1 MVGFFQQCG
10 RLGIV
15 HLNLGIVLG
24 FTFGALILLRPV
36 TGRLLRPKHQVWLWF
51 AGWYVGF
58 LSQIYDILGRRVR
71 IPFSFRDLVIPR
83 VQELGRDRAM
93 PLYILD
99 EAGEGPTLL
108 LPGGVEASLPDDVFE
123 TFLVVIGVIWIVAFV
138 AALIWYNRQERRLRE
153 LGRQGEK
160 MDRETMAKYGILQDN
175 VVVRLCEG
183 LPASFVRFGHEEGV
197 GDGVRFVICLQKEL
211 PEQQLRLVLL
221 HEMEHIR
228 LHHAWYKSIVVGG
241 LTIFYWWNPVMWLAY
256 RLTCRD
262 MELACD
268 EAVLEKLEL
277 PERREYAHTL
287 VELGSGRHMWGN
299 LTSFG
304 ECDAALRVRRAAAWK
319 RWGENRTGLSVMLV
333 VVLLLFF
340 YCGGPVST
348 SGYVDATTEDWNAY
362 YQSMAWV
369 EETQEFLENSQW
381 QPKEIWSRAEERLLV
396 LDMEDRWYSLG
407 FYWNGEEYY
416 LGRATPMERAF
427 HDDYTRL
434 G

>member
-1 MVGFFQQCG
+1 MIAFFQALG
-10 RLGIV
+10 RFGILY
-15 HLNLGIVLG
+15 LNLGIVLG

-51 AGWYVGF
+51 AGWYAGF
-58 LSQIYDILGRRVR
+58 LSQIYNFLGLVVR
-71 IPFSFRDLVIPR
+71 LPFSFRDLVIPR
-83 VQELGRDRAM
+83 VQVRGGERAM
-93 PLYILD
+93 PLYILE

-108 LPGGVEASLPDDVFE
+108 LPGGVEATLPNDVFE
-123 TFLVVIGVIWIVAFV
+123 TLLVVIGVIWLVTFV
-138 AALIWYNRQERRLRE
+138 AALIWNKKQERLLQQ

-183 LPASFVRFGHEEGV
+183 LPASFVRFGHEDGV

-211 PEQQLRLVLL
+211 PQEQLRLILL

-228 LHHAWYKSIVVGG
+228 LHHAWYKAIIVGVQ
-241 LTIFYWWNPVMWLAY
+241 TIFYWWNPVMWLAY

-268 EAVLEKLEL
+268 EAVLEKLE
-277 PERREYAHTL
+277 PAQRREYAHTL
-287 VELGSGRHMWGN
+287 VELGAGRPMWGN

-304 ECDAALRVRRAAAWK
+304 ECDAALRVRRAAVWK
-319 RWGENRTGLSVMLV
+319 RWGETRTGLSAMLAV
-333 VVLLLFF
+333 ALTLFF
-340 YCGGPVST
+340 YCGGPVSA
-348 SGYVDATTEDWNAY
+348 SGYVEATTEDWEAY
-362 YQSMAWV
+362 YQSMVWV
-369 EETQEFLENSQW
+369 EEAQELLENPQW

-396 LDMEDRWYSLG
+396 LDAEDQWYSLG

-416 LGRATPMERAF
+416 LGRANPMEQAF
-427 HDDYTRL
+427 HDGYTRL

>member
-1 MVGFFQQCG
+1 MIGFFQQCG

-15 HLNLGIVLG
+15 FLNMGIVLG

-36 TGRLLRPKHQVWLWF
+36 TSRLLRPKHQVWLWF

-58 LSQIYDILGRRVR
+58 LAMLYDILGRRVR
-71 IPFSFRDLVIPR
+71 LPFSFRDLVIPR
-83 VQELGRDRAM
+83 VEDGDRAM
-93 PLYILD
+93 PLYI
-99 EAGEGPTLL
+99 ARQAWEGPTLV
-108 LPGGVEASLPDDVFE
+108 LPGGVEASLPHDVFE
-123 TFLVVIGVIWIVAFV
+123 NLLVVIGVIWIVAYV
-138 AALIWYNRQERRLRE
+138 AALIWCRKQERRLRA

-160 MDRETMAKYGILQDN
+160 MDRETMAKYGIFQDN

-183 LPASFVRFGHEEGV
+183 LPASFVRLGHEEGI

-211 PEQQLRLVLL
+211 PEQQLRLILL

-228 LHHAWYKSIVVGG
+228 LHHAWYKSVIVAGQ
-241 LTIFYWWNPVMWLAY
+241 TIFYWWNPVMWLAY

-268 EAVLEKLEL
+268 EAVLEQLE
-277 PERREYAHTL
+277 PSERREYAHTL
-287 VELGSGRHMWGN
+287 VELGAGRHMWGN

-304 ECDAALRVRRAAAWK
+304 ECDAALRVRRAASWK
-319 RWGENRTGLSVMLV
+319 RWGENRTGLSAMLV
-333 VVLLLFF
+333 VALLLFF
-340 YCGGPVST
+340 YCGGPVSV
-348 SGYVDATTEDWNAY
+348 SGYVNATTEDWNAY

-369 EETQEFLENSQW
+369 EETQEFLGNPEW

-396 LDMEDRWYSLG
+396 LDTDDQWYSLG

-416 LGRATPMERAF
+416 LGRANPMEQAF

>member
-1 MVGFFQQCG
+1 MIGFFQQCG

-15 HLNLGIVLG
+15 FLNMGIVLG

-36 TGRLLRPKHQVWLWF
+36 TSRLLRPKHQVWLWF

-58 LSQIYDILGRRVR
+58 LAMLYDILGRRVR
-71 IPFSFRDLVIPR
+71 LPFSFRDLVIPR
-83 VQELGRDRAM
+83 VESGDRAM
-93 PLYILD
+93 PLYI
-99 EAGEGPTLL
+99 ARQVWEGPTLV

-123 TFLVVIGVIWIVAFV
+123 TLLAVLGIVWIVAYV
-138 AALIWYNRQERRLRE
+138 AALIWYSKQERRLRA

-160 MDRETMAKYGILQDN
+160 MDRETMAKYGIFQDN

-183 LPASFVRFGHEEGV
+183 LPASFVRLGHEEGV

-211 PEQQLRLVLL
+211 PEQQLRLILL

-228 LHHAWYKSIVVGG
+228 LHHAWYKSVIVGG
-241 LTIFYWWNPVMWLAY
+241 LTVFYWWNPVMWLAY

-268 EAVLEKLEL
+268 EAVLEQLG
-277 PERREYAHTL
+277 PSERREYAHTL
-287 VELGSGRHMWGN
+287 VELGAGRHMWGN

-304 ECDAALRVRRAAAWK
+304 ECDAALRVRRAAVWK
-319 RWGENRTGLSVMLV
+319 RWGENRTGLSVMLAV
-333 VVLLLFF
+333 GLLLFF
-340 YCGGPVST
+340 YCGGPVSV
-348 SGYVDATTEDWNAY
+348 SGYVDATTEDWNVY

-369 EETQEFLENSQW
+369 EETQEFLGNPEW

-396 LDMEDRWYSLG
+396 LDTNDQWYSLG
-407 FYWNGEEYY
+407 FYWDGEEYY
-416 LGRATPMERAF
+416 LGRANPMEQAF

>member
-1 MVGFFQQCG
+1 MIGFIQQCG

-15 HLNLGIVLG
+15 FLNMGIVLG

-36 TGRLLRPKHQVWLWF
+36 TSRLLRPKHQVWLWF

-58 LSQIYDILGRRVR
+58 LAMLYDILGRRVR
-71 IPFSFRDLVIPR
+71 LPFSFRDLVIPR
-83 VQELGRDRAM
+83 VEGGDRAM
-93 PLYILD
+93 PLYIARQ
-99 EAGEGPTLL
+99 AGEGPTLF
-108 LPGGVEASLPDDVFE
+108 LPGGVEASLPNDVFE
-123 TFLVVIGVIWIVAFV
+123 KLLVVIGVIWIVAYV
-138 AALIWYNRQERRLRE
+138 AALIWCRKQERRLRA
-153 LGRQGEK
+153 LGRRGEK
-160 MDRETMAKYGILQDN
+160 MDRETMAKYGIFQDN

-183 LPASFVRFGHEEGV
+183 LPASFVRLGHDEGI

-211 PEQQLRLVLL
+211 SEQQLRLVLL

-228 LHHAWYKSIVVGG
+228 LHHAWYKSVIVAGQ
-241 LTIFYWWNPVMWLAY
+241 TIFYWWNPVMWLAY

-268 EAVLEKLEL
+268 EAVLEQLEL

-287 VELGSGRHMWGN
+287 VELGAGRHMWGN

-319 RWGENRTGLSVMLV
+319 RWGETRTGLSAMLV
-333 VVLLLFF
+333 VVLMLFF
-340 YCGGPVST
+340 YCGGPVSA

-369 EETQEFLENSQW
+369 EETQELLEDPEW
-381 QPKEIWSRAEERLLV
+381 QPKEIWSRTEERLLV
-396 LDMEDRWYSLG
+396 LDTDDQWYSLG

>member
-1 MVGFFQQCG
+1 MTAFIQSVGQ
-10 RLGIV
+10 LGIAY
-15 HLNLGIVLG
+15 LNMGIVLG

-36 TGRLLRPKHQVWLWF
+36 TSRLLRPKHQVWLWF

-58 LSQIYDILGRRVR
+58 LVILYDILGRRVR
-71 IPFSFRDLVIPR
+71 LPFSFRDLVIPR
-83 VQELGRDRAM
+83 VQVRGGDRAM
-93 PLYILD
+93 PLYIA
-99 EAGEGPTLL
+99 EQAGEGPTLV

-123 TFLVVIGVIWIVAFV
+123 TLLLVIGVIWLVVFV
-138 AALIWYNRQERRLRE
+138 AAMVWYMVQDRRLRQ

-211 PEQQLRLVLL
+211 PEQQLRLILL

-228 LHHAWYKSIVVGG
+228 LHHAWYKSIIVGG
-241 LTIFYWWNPVMWLAY
+241 LTAFYWWNPVIWLAY

-268 EAVLEKLEL
+268 EAVLEQLE
-277 PERREYAHTL
+277 PAQRREYAHTL

-304 ECDAALRVRRAAAWK
+304 ECDAALRVRRAASWK
-319 RWGENRTGLSVMLV
+319 RWGENRTGLSAMLMV
-333 VVLLLFF
+333 ALLLFF
-340 YCGGPVST
+340 YCGGPVSV

-362 YQSMAWV
+362 YQSMVWV
-369 EETQEFLENSQW
+369 EETQEFLENPQW

-396 LDMEDRWYSLG
+396 LDTEDQWYSLG

-416 LGRATPMERAF
+416 LGRANPMEQAF
-427 HDDYTRL
+427 HDGYTRL